1 MDADLVVF
9 TTGVRPNIELA
20 KQHGIHTRKAIV
32 VNDVM
37 QTNVENIY
45 AIGECAEHK
54 GMVHGLV
61 QPIYEQANV
70 LANHLLDE
78 LVTNLPPAIYST
90 KLKANDISIYSLWQY
105 CKPIPLR
112 FSGDLLR

>member
-1 MDADLVVF
+1 M
-9 TTGVRPNIELA
+9 RSC
-20 KQHGIHTRKAIV
+20 R
-32 VNDVM
+32 
-37 QTNVENIY
+37 NVEAIY

-61 QPIYEQANV
+61 QPIYEQASV

-90 KLKANDISIYSLWQY
+90 KLVSQMTYLAYFCWQY
-105 CKPIPLR
+105 CKPIPPLQW
-112 FSGDLLR
+112 

>member
-1 MDADLVVF
+1 MLL
-9 TTGVRPNIELA
+9 E
-20 KQHGIHTRKAIV
+20 
-32 VNDVM
+32 
-37 QTNVENIY
+37 NVQSIR
-45 AIGECAEHK
+45 
-54 GMVHGLV
+54 MVHGLV

-90 KLKANDISIYSLWQY
+90 KLKANDISIYSAGS
-105 CKPIPLR
+105 IVNRSLR